1 VLAGRALRL
10 GAPIPRAQVTA
21 VILGERSIIRDI
33 GLAWVDGRFEWGHLW
48 AEADENGRFA
58 FAGLGGHERHLWVS
72 DVPAKTGSLGQS
84 HEYTLARAPQADLA
98 LELDASLVTLGRTP
112 DSPPELTGEIRV
124 TCSDA
129 ETAAGRARGGDES
142 GTFTFR
148 RASDP
153 LPNTFLA
160 PPHTPL
166 SLSIEIE
173 GLAPIPLEIVT
184 PGPGEELVR
193 TLDFRAP
200 PVQAP
205 EVRATL
211 ELEWLRDPRLALD
224 ALRVDGRGFGGSFAL
239 DELVDG
245 VVRIEDLAP
254 GRHRVRVHA
263 GWDHLSET
271 HAFDRVLEVELAP
284 GETRRERFSFELGG
298 RLAVD
303 VRAASGERRRARFR
317 LLDADGTRVEEP
329 FHARDAEGDRWDEAG
344 LFLHPYTHTS
354 PTLPA
359 GDYVLVLWDDDVAE
373 ERHPVRLVAGETT
386 ALAVTLHPR

>member
-1 VLAGRALRL
+1 
-10 GAPIPRAQVTA
+10 
-21 VILGERSIIRDI
+21 
-33 GLAWVDGRFEWGHLW
+33 VDGDRC
-48 AEADENGRFA
+48 
-58 FAGLGGHERHLWVS
+58 
-72 DVPAKTGSLGQS
+72 
-84 HEYTLARAPQADLA
+84 A
-98 LELDASLVTLGRTP
+98 LFD
-112 DSPPELTGEIRV
+112 
-124 TCSDA
+124 
-129 ETAAGRARGGDES
+129 
-142 GTFTFR
+142 FR
-148 RASDP
+148 RSSESRAT
-153 LPNTFLA
+153 TFLA
-160 PPHTPL
+160 SPNTPL
-166 SLSIEIE
+166 SLSVELE